1 MRNPWTK
8 RIAIALTAL
17 ILALS
22 SVQCG
27 RSPRASGPNFLILVV
42 DALRA
47 DHMGVY
53 GYSKATSP
61 RLDEYARRGVV
72 FDRAYA
78 QASSTFPSTAA
89 LFTGRY
95 PSDTQIANE
104 RMFELSQE
112 CATLAEVMKDAG
124 YRTGFFSANP
134 LHAYDSVGTGEAWS
148 PGFDQGFDEY
158 FVGSR
163 FYPDRLRAAALN
175 EPAMK
180 WIGQADRGKP
190 FLACIWYIDVHTPYE
205 PPPEFRERFPD
216 PYEGETDWNKKLGG
230 LWATGESIPEE
241 ARQHLINLYDG
252 EIAYTD
258 SSIGDMFDTLADKGV
273 LANTAV
279 MVTADHG
286 EAFHE
291 HGQWVHG
298 LGLYEELIHI
308 PLIIIPPQAQTR
320 SQPSRNTSLVG
331 LIDLMPTMLDYAA
344 VPSENRPDEMQGL
357 SLRALVEGTSADID
371 RPAIAAEL
379 GLPLKPGGDPAAL
392 SSRALIT
399 ERFKL
404 IEEWVRDEPPTVLLF
419 DLKQDPLEQH
429 SLADDPASSDQV
441 ELLRAQL
448 KLVLGERDKL
458 DVPALPKHVRD
469 RLRAIGYL

>member
-1 MRNPWTK
+1 MRNRSINRLRMLPVV
-8 RIAIALTAL
+8 
-17 ILALS
+17 LALAIS
-22 SVQCG
+22 AVQCG
-27 RSPRASGPNFLILVV
+27 QSSRPSGPNFLILVV

-53 GYSKATSP
+53 GYSKDTSP

-78 QASSTFPSTAA
+78 QAPSTFPSTAA
-89 LFTGRY
+89 ILTGRY

-104 RMFELSQE
+104 RLYELRQE
-112 CATLAEVMKDAG
+112 SVTLAEVLKEGG
-124 YRTGFFSANP
+124 YRTGFFTANC
-134 LHAYDSVGTGEAWS
+134 LHAYDALGTGKHWS
-148 PGFDQGFDEY
+148 PGFDQGFDKY

-163 FYPDRLRAAALN
+163 LYSDRLRAAALN
-175 EPAMK
+175 ERVME
-180 WIGQADRGKP
+180 WIGQGDQRKP
-190 FLACIWYIDVHTPYE
+190 FLACIWYIDVHTPYD
-205 PPPEFRERFPD
+205 PPTEFRERFPD
-216 PYEGETDWNKKLGG
+216 PYEGETDWNKKMAE

-241 ARQHLINLYDG
+241 ARRHLINLYDG

-258 SSIGDMFDTLADKGV
+258 SSIGTMLDSLADKGV
-273 LANTAV
+273 LANTVV

-298 LGLYEELIHI
+298 LGLYEELIRI
-308 PLIIIPPQAQTR
+308 PLIVIPPQADTR
-320 SQPSRNTSLVG
+320 SQPSRNASLVG
-331 LIDLMPTMLDYAA
+331 LIDLMPTMLDYAEM
-344 VPSENRPDEMQGL
+344 PGEKRPEEMQGL
-357 SLRALVEGTSADID
+357 SLKALVEGTSGDID
-371 RPAIAAEL
+371 RAALAAEL
-379 GLPLKPGGDPAAL
+379 GLPLKPGGDPAAF

-404 IEEWVRDEPPTVLLF
+404 IEQWGRDEPPTVLLF
-419 DLKQDPLEQH
+419 DLEQDPLEQH
-429 SLADDPASSDQV
+429 SLADDPATKDQV

-458 DVPALPKHVRD
+458 DIPALPKHVRD

>member
-1 MRNPWTK
+1 
-8 RIAIALTAL
+8 
-17 ILALS
+17 
-22 SVQCG
+22 
-27 RSPRASGPNFLILVV
+27 
-42 DALRA
+42 
-47 DHMGVY
+47 
-53 GYSKATSP
+53 
-61 RLDEYARRGVV
+61 
-72 FDRAYA
+72 
-78 QASSTFPSTAA
+78 
-89 LFTGRY
+89 
-95 PSDTQIANE
+95 
-104 RMFELSQE
+104 MFELSQE

-163 FYPDRLRAAALN
+163 FYPDRLRAAALD
-175 EPAMK
+175 ERAMK

-216 PYEGETDWNKKLGG
+216 PYDGEIDGNKEMRE
-230 LWATGESIPEE
+230 LWETGKPISDE
-241 ARQHLINLYDG
+241 ARHHLINLYDG

-258 SSIGDMFDTLADKGV
+258 SSIGDMFDTLTDKGA
-273 LANTAV
+273 LANTVV

-298 LGLYEELIHI
+298 FGLYEELIHI
-308 PLIIIPPQAQTR
+308 PLLIIPPEAQAR
-320 SQPSRNTSLVG
+320 SQPLRNASLVG
-331 LIDLMPTMLDYAA
+331 LIDLMPTILDYAA
-344 VPSENRPDEMQGL
+344 VPSEHRPDEMQGL
-357 SLRALVEGTSADID
+357 NLRPLVDGTDTAVK
-371 RPAIAAEL
+371 RHAIAAEL

-392 SSRALIT
+392 SSRAIIT

-404 IEEWVRDEPPTVLLF
+404 IEGWLRDEPPTVLLF
-419 DLKQDPLEQH
+419 DLEQDPLEQH